1 MPLTLV
7 SPRKGR
13 SSNFRIRGTV
23 RGIHIDETTGV
34 ASRELAD
41 AIRIRREAQVLDE
54 SVFGV
59 RASRG
64 FAEAAIAY
72 VEKVRPRGTQR
83 VAIIGHTRLDGT
95 VSPCLV
101 SDFGSRLVSAIDQAA
116 LDEVAAGRFAGKK
129 PGTVQRHL
137 IAPLVSV
144 LRFAAKRKW
153 CDPPIF
159 ERTRYDDRRRRWA
172 TYEEADRLIAGAAVH
187 LRPLLLFL
195 MLTGARMTE
204 AIELEWS
211 EVDLVQRW
219 VVFRGTK
226 RGSGPDAAGE
236 DRGVP
241 LHPQLLT
248 ALANLPDKERKGRI
262 FLTNRGRPYGDRRG
276 QGGGHISTGWA
287 NACRRAKIR
296 DLRPHDLRHTTSTWL
311 TMAGVHEQVR
321 DEIMGHASTDMGRRY
336 SHIPRPDLVR
346 AMDLLPPR
354 GAGIDLAQR
363 RMART
368 KPLRHQN
375 TGQRAARARG

>member
-7 SPRKGR
+7 PPRQGR
-13 SSNFRIRGTV
+13 SKNYRIRGTV

-41 AIRIRREAQVLDE
+41 AIRIRREGQVLQE
-54 SVFGV
+54 SIFGV

-83 VAIIGHTRLDGT
+83 AAIIGRTRRDGT
-95 VSPCLV
+95 VSACLV

-116 LDEVAAGRFAGKK
+116 LDEVAAGRFGGKK
-129 PGTVQRHL
+129 PGTVQRQL

-153 CDPPIF
+153 CDTPIF
-159 ERTRYDDRRRRWA
+159 ERPRYDDRRRRWA
-172 TYEEADRLIAGAAVH
+172 SYEEADRLIASAALH

-211 EVDLVQRW
+211 EVDLVRRW
-219 VVFRGTK
+219 IVFRGTK

-241 LHPQLLT
+241 LHPQLV
-248 ALANLPDKERKGRI
+248 AVLANLPAKEKTGRV
-262 FLTNRGRPYGDRRG
+262 FLTNRGRPYGDRRE

-287 NACRRAKIR
+287 SACRRAKIR
-296 DLRPHDLRHTTSTWL
+296 DLRPHDLRHTCSTWL

-336 SHIPRPDLVR
+336 SHIPRLDLVR
-346 AMDLLPPR
+346 AVDKLPERAKEVYMRPR
-354 GAGIDLAQR
+354 YIAK
-363 RMART
+363 T
-368 KPLRHQN
+368 KPK
-375 TGQRAARARG
+375 RAVG